1 MTNYDSILAKLLQTG
16 NLRQLPAI
24 EHQGEYV
31 CRDGVRMI
39 NLSSN
44 DYLGLASRQDLV
56 DEFMATVDLKRAPFS
71 SSSSRLLTG
80 NFTIYTDLER
90 DMAARF
96 GREAALLF
104 NSGYHANT
112 GILPALAGKNSLIV
126 ADKLVHAS
134 IIDGLKLSTAT
145 YRRFRHNDYAD
156 LHRIVAANI
165 DKFEEIFI
173 VTESLFSMDGDVA
186 DLPELV
192 AIKREY
198 PGKIM
203 LYVDEAHAIGARGAT
218 GLGIAEEF
226 GCIADIDLLVGTFGK
241 AMASMGAY
249 LICDKSIREY
259 LVNTMRPLIFST
271 ALPPFQIAWTKFIFD
286 KLPELTRE
294 REQLKRNSEMLRSA
308 LIGKGGEISQSH
320 ILPYIIGENQDTILT
335 AEMLQRKGFY
345 CLPVRPPTV
354 PEHTSRIRFS
364 LTAGVAEEDVKSL
377 VEAIAEI
384 NSCSDEK

>member
-1 MTNYDSILAKLLQTG
+1 
-16 NLRQLPAI
+16 
-24 EHQGEYV
+24 
-31 CRDGVRMI
+31 MI

-56 DEFMATVDLKRAPFS
+56 EEFMASVDLKSAPFS

-80 NFTIYTDLER
+80 NFNIYTELEQA
-90 DMAARF
+90 MARRF
-96 GREAALLF
+96 NREAVLLF

-134 IIDGLKLSTAT
+134 IIDGMKLSGAT
-145 YRRFRHNDYAD
+145 YRRYRHNDYAD
-156 LHRIVAANI
+156 LRRIVEGNI
-165 DKFEEIFI
+165 DKFEELFI

-186 DLPELV
+186 DLRELV
-192 AIKREY
+192 AIKKQY
-198 PGKIM
+198 PGKIL
-203 LYVDEAHAIGARGAT
+203 LYVDEAHAIGARGNT
-218 GLGIAEEF
+218 GLGIAEEMD
-226 GCIADIDLLVGTFGK
+226 CIADIDLLVGTFGK

-249 LICDKSIREY
+249 LVCDKCIREY

-286 KLPELTRE
+286 KLPTFDQE
-294 REQLKRNSEMLRSA
+294 RRQLRRNAERLKSA
-308 LIGKGGEISQSH
+308 LIGRGGEISSSH
-320 ILPYIIGENQDTILT
+320 IIPYIIGENNDAILT
-335 AEMLQRKGFY
+335 AEILQRKGFY

-364 LTAGVAEEDVKSL
+364 MTAAVVDEEVSRL
-377 VEAIAEI
+377 VNTITNENPTIQQ
-384 NSCSDEK
+384 

>member
-1 MTNYDSILAKLLQTG
+1 MINYESILAKLQATG
-16 NLRQLPAI
+16 NLRQLPVI
-24 EHQGEYV
+24 EHHGEYV
-31 CRDGVRMI
+31 ERDGERMV

-56 DEFMATVDLKRAPFS
+56 EEFMASVDLKSAPFS

-80 NFTIYTDLER
+80 NFSIYTELEQA
-90 DMAARF
+90 MARRF
-96 GREAALLF
+96 NREAALLF

-134 IIDGLKLSTAT
+134 IIDGMKLSGAT
-145 YRRFRHNDYAD
+145 YRRYRHNDYAD
-156 LHRIVAANI
+156 LRRIVEGNI
-165 DKFEEIFI
+165 DKFEELFI

-186 DLPELV
+186 DLRELV
-192 AIKREY
+192 AIKKQY
-198 PGKIM
+198 PGKIL
-203 LYVDEAHAIGARGAT
+203 LYVDEAHAIGARGNT
-218 GLGIAEEF
+218 GLGIAEEMD
-226 GCIADIDLLVGTFGK
+226 CMADIDLLVGTFGK

-249 LICDKSIREY
+249 LVCDKCIREY

-286 KLPELTRE
+286 KLPTFDRE
-294 REQLKRNSEMLRSA
+294 RRQLRRNAERLKGA
-308 LIGKGGEISQSH
+308 LIGRGGEISSSH
-320 ILPYIIGENQDTILT
+320 IIPYIIGENNDAILT

-364 LTAGVAEEDVKSL
+364 MTAAVVDEEVSRL
-377 VEAIAEI
+377 VNTII
-384 NSCSDEK
+384 NENPTIQQ